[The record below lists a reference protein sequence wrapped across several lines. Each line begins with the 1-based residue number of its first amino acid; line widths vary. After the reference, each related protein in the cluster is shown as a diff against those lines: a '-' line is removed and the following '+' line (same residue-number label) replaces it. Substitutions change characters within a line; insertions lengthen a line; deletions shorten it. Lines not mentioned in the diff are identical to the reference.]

1 MLGLRRLLSG
11 IAIGLLAFGWISGQ
25 VVVADE
31 PGASQV
37 PVDFVRDIQPILVV
51 HCHACHGGKR
61 QEGGLRLN
69 ARESALAGGDSGQ
82 KAIVPSD
89 PKASRL
95 VRAIDGSDPE
105 FRMPPEGEGEPLSAE
120 QVALISRWISEG
132 ANWPETADAT
142 SDRAKHWAWHKPKK
156 LPLPSVQRADWP
168 RQALDHFVLGRLEQA
183 RLAPAPEANRYLL
196 VRRVYLDLVGLP
208 PTPAE
213 VDAFVNDP
221 SAGAYER
228 MVDRVLA
235 DPAYGERWARVWL
248 DLARYAD
255 SKGYGSDPLRN
266 IWRYRDWVIEA
277 FNRNLPYDQFTV
289 EQLAGDLLPHP
300 TPDQVLATAFHRNT
314 MANDEGGTDDE
325 EFRVAAVKDRIET
338 TMQVW
343 MGLTMGCAKC
353 HSHKFDP
360 ITQREYYQAYALFDQ
375 TEDAD
380 RGDES
385 PQVPTPTVR
394 DRQQLA
400 NRHAQIAAIQAEL
413 ETPPPDIDA
422 ELAAWEQAVRQ
433 QSAGWT
439 PLEMTATASD
449 GVTFESLPDR
459 SLRAGGANPDRSTYH
474 LEATASAS
482 KITAIRLEALP
493 DETLP
498 QSGPGRAEGNFV
510 LNELNVAAAPL
521 VPKPVA
527 GRFVRVEIPG
537 ANKTLSLAEVQV
549 FSGSENVALAG
560 KASQSSI
567 YGDAAAGRAI
577 DNNTDGNYEKQ
588 SVTHTADG
596 DNPWWEVDLGRIVQ
610 IDRIVV
616 WNRTDSN
623 LQSRLKDFRIVVL
636 SESREPVWQRTDAE
650 PPQADASFA
659 LAEPTRVELSD
670 ASADFSQADWPIERA
685 IDGNVAADSGW
696 AISPQVGKP
705 HDAVF
710 RFRRPLEFKGGAK
723 LKLSLVQSYGGQHTL
738 GRFRVSVTDAAS
750 PLAAVP
756 SRVHEIML
764 VEPNARSSD
773 QRSELARYFWSQ
785 APATDALRARM
796 AQLNAEIKE
805 IEKQIPMTPIMREL
819 AADKRRVTHTMIK
832 GNFRVPGEPVTPAL
846 PAAFHPLPRGA
857 ELNRLGLARWLVD
870 RDNPLTARVMVNR
883 LWAQLFGMGLVATQE
898 DFGTQGFAPTHPEL
912 LDWLAVEFMEGGWD
926 IKDLLRQIV
935 TSATY
940 RQSSSPAPEVL
951 VQDPNNLLLARG
963 PRFRLEAE
971 MVRDQALAIAGLL
984 SRKQGGA
991 SVYPPQPPNLW
1002 RAAFNGQRTWATS
1015 AGDDRYR
1022 RGLYTYWRRTVP
1034 YPSMAVFDAPSRE
1047 ICSLRR
1053 ISTNTPL
1060 QAFVTLNDPVYVEA
1074 AQSLARRIVGEA
1086 GPGAAERAALA
1097 LRLALSRPPKPEQ
1110 VAQLVAL
1117 YESELEHYRKS
1128 PDAAVQL
1135 ATDPLGPLPAGYE
1148 ASELA
1153 AWTVVANVI
1162 LNLDGVL
1169 TKR

>member
-1 MLGLRRLLSG
+1 VQ
-11 IAIGLLAFGWISGQ
+11 LA
-25 VVVADE
+25 E
-31 PGASQV
+31 
-37 PVDFVRDIQPILVV
+37 
-51 HCHACHGGKR
+51 
-61 QEGGLRLN
+61 
-69 ARESALAGGDSGQ
+69 
-82 KAIVPSD
+82 
-89 PKASRL
+89 
-95 VRAIDGSDPE
+95 
-105 FRMPPEGEGEPLSAE
+105 
-120 QVALISRWISEG
+120 
-132 ANWPETADAT
+132 
-142 SDRAKHWAWHKPKK
+142 
-156 LPLPSVQRADWP
+156 WP
-168 RQALDHFVLGRLEQA
+168 RQALDHFVLARLEQA
-183 RLAPAPEANRYLL
+183 RLTPAPEANRYLL

-213 VDAFVNDP
+213 VDAFVNDK
-221 SAGAYER
+221 ATGAYER

-289 EQLAGDLLPHP
+289 EQLAGDLLPNP
-300 TPDQVLATAFHRNT
+300 TPDQILATAFHRNT

-325 EFRVAAVKDRIET
+325 EFRVAAIKDRIET

-385 PQVPTPTVR
+385 PLVPTPTVR
-394 DRQQLA
+394 DRQLLA
-400 NRHAQIAAIQAEL
+400 DRHAQIAAIQAQL
-413 ETPPPDIDA
+413 ENPPSNMDA
-422 ELAAWEQAVRQ
+422 ELAAWEQTVRQ

-439 PLEMTATASD
+439 PLELSATASD
-449 GVTFESLPDR
+449 GVTFETLPDR
-459 SLRAGGANPDRSTYH
+459 SLRAATANPDRSTYH
-474 LEATASAS
+474 VEATSAAPS
-482 KITAIRLEALP
+482 ITALRLEALP
-493 DETLP
+493 DDSLP
-498 QSGPGRAEGNFV
+498 QSGPGRAAGNFV
-510 LNELNVAAAPL
+510 LSELQVNAAPL
-521 VPKPVA
+521 ASQPVS
-527 GRFVRVEIPG
+527 GRFVRIEILGPK
-537 ANKTLSLAEVQV
+537 KTLSLAEVQA
-549 FSGSENVALAG
+549 FAGTENVALAG
-560 KASQSSI
+560 KATQSSQ
-567 YGDAAAGRAI
+567 YGDAVPQRAI
-577 DNNTDGNYEKQ
+577 DNNTDGNYDKQ
-588 SVTHTADG
+588 SVTHTADE
-596 DNPWWEVDLGRIVQ
+596 DNPWWEVDLGRTVPL
-610 IDRIVV
+610 DRIVV
-616 WNRTDSN
+616 WNRTDSS
-623 LQSRLKDFRIVVL
+623 LQSRLKGFRVVVL
-636 SESREPVWQRTDAE
+636 GESREPVWQRADAE
-650 PPQADASFA
+650 PPQADATFD
-659 LAEPTRVELSD
+659 LAEPTRVEVAN
-670 ASADFSQADWPIERA
+670 ASADFSQADWPVERT
-685 IDGNVAADSGW
+685 IDGKIAAVSGW

-705 HDAVF
+705 HYAVF
-710 RFRRPLEFKGGAK
+710 RFHRPLAFEGGAR

-756 SRVHEIML
+756 SRIDEIL
-764 VEPNARSSD
+764 QVAPQSRTVD
-773 QRSELARYFWSQ
+773 QRTELARYYWSQ
-785 APATDALRARM
+785 APATDALRGQIAK
-796 AQLNAEIKE
+796 LNAEIKE

-883 LWAQLFGMGLVATQE
+883 LWAQLFGAGLVATQE
-898 DFGTQGFAPTHPEL
+898 DFGTQGVAPTHPEL
-912 LDWLAVEFMEGGWD
+912 LDWLAVDFMESGWD
-926 IKDLLRQIV
+926 IKALLRQIV

-940 RQSSSPAPEVL
+940 RQSSSPSPEVL
-951 VQDPNNLLLARG
+951 AQDPNNLLLARG

-1015 AGDDRYR
+1015 TGDDRYR

-1086 GPGAAERAALA
+1086 GPGAAERASLA
-1097 LRLALSRPPKPEQ
+1097 LRLALSRPPQPEQ

-1117 YESELEHYRKS
+1117 YESELAHYRKC
-1128 PDAAVQL
+1128 PEAAMQL